1 LIRFYLYHDWT
12 LNYRNLFPLRLIKE
26 KEKRIGEHLMVTKEQ
41 DTWHCE
47 TKECIAC
54 YLLPNSIKLQYFFH
68 LFPSIYFYYCNIY
81 YNLKLSCVWVCHSS
95 LQPFFF
101 VYFLKTEIA
110 KMSNTRES
118 IKEWFKSSQALMSM
132 LLVQLFATG
141 MQLLSRV
148 ILVQGTYVFSLL
160 VYRHIVAAFCV
171 APFAL
176 YFER

>member
-54 YLLPNSIKLQYFFH
+54 YLLPNSIKLKYFFH

-95 LQPFFF
+95 LQVTTFFCVFSFFF
-101 VYFLKTEIA
+101 FRQRLQRWVTLERVLRNGSSHLK
-110 KMSNTRES
+110 
-118 IKEWFKSSQALMSM
+118 
-132 LLVQLFATG
+132 LLWAC
-141 MQLLSRV
+141 
-148 ILVQGTYVFSLL
+148 Y
-160 VYRHIVAAFCV
+160 
-171 APFAL
+171 
-176 YFER
+176 